1 MHKTP
6 IYVFLLDAGMA
17 AFVAWA
23 ALGSLDCGGGAVG
36 NVASTSS
43 GRGAT
48 SGAGSGDPTGGS
60 GESGS
65 SGENSQSGQTGSAS
79 GETSGTPMPSG
90 SSDTGSSAGASSGS
104 TPGGSG
110 ESGSAA
116 SGASESGA
124 TAGGDSGTGTKPDAS
139 MGPDAGSCAP
149 NDEPLKTGNGNVDAY
164 DCMLISLAA
173 QYKDPDPMMVKAQIE
188 QESGFNMFATSPDSP
203 CGDPAGWTD
212 AESKSFG
219 LIQVTPA
226 CGETPAALLPN
237 GHPNLDTDTTSTL
250 WASSI
255 FNPAINLEE
264 GLRSISGSLRSLEV
278 TYPGC
283 TMAQYVEMSAGA
295 FNSGNSA
302 VTGCAAFNSRAQG
315 YVNSVLG
322 HYRTYATSAHWPDPY

>member
-1 MHKTP
+1 M
-6 IYVFLLDAGMA
+6 
-17 AFVAWA
+17 
-23 ALGSLDCGGGAVG
+23 
-36 NVASTSS
+36 S
-43 GRGAT
+43 G
-48 SGAGSGDPTGGS
+48 
-60 GESGS
+60 
-65 SGENSQSGQTGSAS
+65 
-79 GETSGTPMPSG
+79 
-90 SSDTGSSAGASSGS
+90 
-104 TPGGSG
+104 
-110 ESGSAA
+110 
-116 SGASESGA
+116 ESGA
-124 TAGGDSGTGTKPDAS
+124 TAGSDSGNGGTKPDAS
-139 MGPDAGSCAP
+139 MVPDAGSCAP
-149 NDEPLKTGNGNVDAY
+149 NNEPLKTGNGNVDAY
-164 DCMLISLAA
+164 DCTLINLAA
-173 QYKDPDPMMVKAQIE
+173 QYKDPDPMMAKAQIQ

-264 GLRSISGSLRSLEV
+264 GMRSISGSLRALEI

-322 HYRTYATSAHWPDPY
+322 HYQTFASSAHWPDPY

>member
-1 MHKTP
+1 
-6 IYVFLLDAGMA
+6 MA
-17 AFVAWA
+17 
-23 ALGSLDCGGGAVG
+23 
-36 NVASTSS
+36 
-43 GRGAT
+43 
-48 SGAGSGDPTGGS
+48 
-60 GESGS
+60 SGS
-65 SGENSQSGQTGSAS
+65 V
-79 GETSGTPMPSG
+79 ETSGTPMSSG

-110 ESGSAA
+110 ESGSATSGMSR
-116 SGASESGA
+116 SGAGESGA
-124 TAGGDSGTGTKPDAS
+124 TAGSDSGKDGTKPDAS
-139 MGPDAGSCAP
+139 MVPDAGSCAP

-164 DCMLISLAA
+164 DCTLINLAA
-173 QYKDPDPMMVKAQIE
+173 QYKDPDPMMAKAQIQ

-237 GHPNLDTDTTSTL
+237 GHPNLDMDTTSTL

-264 GLRSISGSLRSLEV
+264 GMRSISGSLRTLEGM
-278 TYPGC
+278 YPGC

-295 FNSGNSA
+295 FNSGNDA
-302 VTGCAAFNSRAQG
+302 VTGCAAFNSRAQD

-322 HYRTYATSAHWPDPY
+322 HYRTFASSAHWPDPY